1 MKIVYVVSDLKR
13 VGPTNQTFN
22 IIANS
27 KYKANSIVITLFDEP
42 NDTMIAKYEKS
53 NITIRCLHLN
63 RNLYFLYVNRLK
75 KELSKYDPM
84 IIHSYGV
91 KADYLCHK
99 ACKKTSWIHVIT
111 LRNYPKEDILTRM
124 SRIKGIIALRQHLHT
139 LINTKYVVCCSKTIK
154 DKMSKDY
161 PNKKFYYI
169 QNGVDIDLFAPVD
182 KNKKND
188 LRKKYK
194 IGLDATVFVCTNSFI
209 PRKRIE
215 KTIEFFEMIPVDNKI
230 LYLLGEGQLLNQIQ
244 EKYKSNKIIYVG
256 KTDKVI
262 DYLKLSDYFI
272 STSASEGLPN
282 AVLEAIACGLP
293 VLLSDIPQHKEIL
306 DEIKDAGKIINI
318 NTFNKENVK
327 REYCDIYS
335 KEYDNMK
342 KNTQKIKNSVFTM
355 KNMSLNYMKLY
366 EKIGDGNV
374 R

>member
-1 MKIVYVVSDLKR
+1 
-13 VGPTNQTFN
+13 
-22 IIANS
+22 
-27 KYKANSIVITLFDEP
+27 
-42 NDTMIAKYEKS
+42 
-53 NITIRCLHLN
+53 
-63 RNLYFLYVNRLK
+63 
-75 KELSKYDPM
+75 
-84 IIHSYGV
+84 
-91 KADYLCHK
+91 
-99 ACKKTSWIHVIT
+99 
-111 LRNYPKEDILTRM
+111 
-124 SRIKGIIALRQHLHT
+124 
-139 LINTKYVVCCSKTIK
+139 
-154 DKMSKDY
+154 
-161 PNKKFYYI
+161 
-169 QNGVDIDLFAPVD
+169 
-182 KNKKND
+182 
-188 LRKKYK
+188 
-194 IGLDATVFVCTNSFI
+194 
-209 PRKRIE
+209 
-215 KTIEFFEMIPVDNKI
+215 MIPVDNKI

-327 REYCDIYS
+327 KEYCDIYS

-342 KNTQKIKNSVFTM
+342 NNTQKIRNSAFTM